1 MFKKKD
7 PKTAAKIF
15 WSRHDLLKTDRER
28 RQHAEEY
35 IKTYGKRGGIDRQIV
50 AEAVIAQ
57 QDWRASCDDELLYDS
72 CMTIKRKRAVSAVA
86 EIEKR
91 KKLEARLAKKK
102 GKEEKEDKKKKFKP
116 PKHCGSPT
124 QGIITVHRRDKKK
137 SDAAQSR
144 FSRILKMVGKGV
156 EIPAGDEKRAND
168 FKNAWGMAMV
178 YKSDVKY
185 EEYMKTE
192 MPTEL
197 DFNVEEWKKGSGRPK
212 WEKEYAEQVK
222 KAEDSKKRFG
232 EFYEKK
238 IKLGSELKEE
248 YAQVKG
254 TGSPYW
260 VLAAAART
268 AMVNQNFADQLY
280 RAEVP
285 DSFKTQEQVWA
296 YCDALADQAE
306 PVQNEAL
313 AAFTYC
319 IEKSTEYQFF
329 NLFSRLCENEMQQR
343 DADKYPATN
352 EMFGAS
358 IYTAS
363 RIGRVPVLSSEKG
376 EETNPVKKQNKKEG
390 EGEGEE
396 EKKEDEE

>member
-1 MFKKKD
+1 MRKAVQRELTPFASFKKALGLA
-7 PKTAAKIF
+7 PPEVTADELHA
-15 WSRHDLLKTDRER
+15 WS
-28 RQHAEEY
+28 
-35 IKTYGKRGGIDRQIV
+35 
-50 AEAVIAQ
+50 
-57 QDWRASCDDELLYDS
+57 ELLYDS

-91 KKLEARLAKKK
+91 KKLEARLAKKQ
-102 GKEEKEDKKKKFKP
+102 GKEEKEDDKKKKFKP
-116 PKHCGSPT
+116 PSHCGSPT
-124 QGIITVHRRDKKK
+124 QGIVTVHKRSKKK
-137 SDAAQSR
+137 ADAAQAR
-144 FSRILKMVGKGV
+144 FTKILKTVGKGV
-156 EIPAGDEKRAND
+156 DIPAGDEKRAND

-178 YKSDVKY
+178 YKSDEKY
-185 EEYMKTE
+185 EEYMKTD
-192 MPTEL
+192 MPGDL
-197 DFNVEEWKKGSGRPK
+197 DFNVEEWKKGSGLAK
-212 WEKEYAEQVK
+212 WEKEYKEQVQ
-222 KAEDSKKRFG
+222 KADDSKKRFG

-296 YCDALADQAE
+296 YCDALADQAQ
-306 PVQNEAL
+306 PVQDEAL

-352 EMFGAS
+352 EMFGES

-363 RIGRVPVLSSEKG
+363 RIGRVPVLVSETG
-376 EETNPVKKQNKKEG
+376 EATNPVKKQSKKEG
-390 EGEGEE
+390 EGEGDEE
-396 EKKEDEE
+396 KKKEDEE